1 MGVNDLKQQLDKLEE
16 QIAAL
21 PRGSISPK
29 KVNGH
34 TYFYH
39 RWYEG
44 KAKIEQF
51 VPENELEQLRAQ
63 IEQRKELQTQLKELK
78 KQLPKT
84 PKKAVHEDKTEYY
97 TIVRR
102 GAELRAFMKPALK
115 YRRRECY
122 VRLRDYVFGSQ
133 QDKVFVIYGLR
144 RTGKTTMI
152 RQILADM
159 DEKMLDRT
167 AFIQITAKNT
177 LAEVNKDLRALE
189 KNGCRY
195 VFLDEVTLMEDFI
208 DGAAVLSDVFAAS
221 GMKLVLSGTDSLG
234 FLFAEDEQLY
244 DRCIMLHTTF
254 IPYREFEKV
263 LGIKGIDEYI
273 RYGGTMSMS
282 GVNYNKDSPFASSE
296 NAREYVDTA
305 IAHNIQHSLRCY
317 QQAGHFRK
325 LQELYEKNELT
336 SAINRVVEDQTH
348 RFTVEVLTR
357 DFKSNDLAL
366 SARNLRRDREQP
378 NDVLDWVDTQSVTR
392 RLMELLEIRNRTGQ
406 TVEIEQAHAAEIQEY
421 LTLLDLTQYIDIVTM
436 PGGKKQPRTVI
447 AQPGLRYAQAEAL
460 IETLLLDPAF
470 SDLSISE
477 RNRVQDRILAE
488 IMGRMMEDAVLLE
501 TKLAKPEKQVF
512 VLQFAIG
519 EFDMVVFDPA
529 ASSCEIYEIKHSTEI
544 VPEQTHHLIDEEKCR
559 MTEHRFGTITGK
571 YVIYRGPA
579 HKVGDVQYLNV
590 EEFLCEYLEALPRDE
605 ISKSNARSLR

>member
-1 MGVNDLKQQLDKLEE
+1 MDTNDLIEQLARLDA
-16 QIAAL
+16 QIDAL
-21 PRGSISPK
+21 PRGSISSK

-44 KAKIEQF
+44 KSKKEKFI
-51 VPENELEQLRAQ
+51 PENELEQLRAQ
-63 IEQRKELQTQLKELK
+63 IEQRKELQKQRKELK
-78 KQLPKT
+78 RQLPKAS
-84 PKKAVHEDKTEYY
+84 KKALHADKTEYI

-102 GAELRAFMKPALK
+102 GSELRAFMKPALN

-122 VRLRDYVFGSQ
+122 ARLRDYVFGPQ

-159 DEKMLDRT
+159 DEKMLDQT

-177 LAEVNKDLRALE
+177 LADVNKDLRALE

-208 DGAAVLSDVFAAS
+208 DGAAVFSDVFAAS
-221 GMKLVLSGTDSLG
+221 GMKIVLSGTDSLD
-234 FLFAEDEQLY
+234 FLFTENEQLY

-254 IPYREFEKV
+254 IPYREFEQV

-282 GVNYNKDSPFASSE
+282 GVNYNEDSPFANSE

-325 LQELYEKNELT
+325 LQELYDKNELT

-357 DFKSNDLAL
+357 EFKSNDLEL
-366 SARNLRRDREQP
+366 SARNLRRDRKRP
-378 NDVLDWVDTQSVTR
+378 NDILDRVDTQNVTQ
-392 RLMELLEIRNRTGQ
+392 RLMELLEIRNRAEQ
-406 TVEIEQAHAAEIQEY
+406 TVELEPAHAAEIQEY
-421 LTLLDLTQYIDIVTM
+421 LTLLDLTKNVDIVTM
-436 PGGKKQPRTVI
+436 PGGEKLPRTVI
-447 AQPGLRYAQAEAL
+447 AQPGLRYAQAKAL
-460 IETLLLDPAF
+460 IESLLLDPAF
-470 SDLSISE
+470 SDLSITE
-477 RNRVQDRILAE
+477 RNSVQERILSG

-501 TKLAKPEKQVF
+501 TKLAKPKKQVF

-519 EFDMVVFDPA
+519 EFDMVVFDPVT
-529 ASSCEIYEIKHSTEI
+529 SSCEIYEIKHCAEI
-544 VPEQTHHLIDEEKCR
+544 ILEQIRHLIDEEKCK
-559 MTEHRFGTITGK
+559 MTEHRFGVITGK

-579 HKVGDVQYLNV
+579 ETMDDVQYLNV
-590 EEFLCEYLEALPRDE
+590 KEYLCAIR
-605 ISKSNARSLR
+605 N

>member
-1 MGVNDLKQQLDKLEE
+1 MDTKDLKEQLTSLEA
-16 QIAAL
+16 QIDAL
-21 PRGSISPK
+21 PRGSISTK

-34 TYFYH
+34 TYYYH

-44 KAKIEQF
+44 KTKKEQF
-51 VPENELEQLRAQ
+51 VSEEEMDQLRSQ
-63 IEQRKELQTQLKELK
+63 IELRKALQEQRKELK
-78 KQLPKT
+78 KQFPRT
-84 PKKAVHEDKTEYY
+84 PKKVCKEDTTEYV

-102 GAELRAFMKPALK
+102 GQELRAFMRPAMN

-122 VRLRDYVFGSQ
+122 ACLRDYVFGPQ

-159 DEKMLDRT
+159 DEEMLNQT
-167 AFIQITAKNT
+167 AFIQVTAKNT
-177 LAEVNKDLRALE
+177 LADVNKDLRALE

-208 DGAAVLSDVFAAS
+208 DGAAVFSDVFAAS
-221 GMKLVLSGTDSLG
+221 GMKIVLSGTDSLG
-234 FLFAEDEQLY
+234 FLFTEDEQLY

-254 IPYREFEKV
+254 IPYREFEQV

-282 GVNYNKDSPFASSE
+282 GVNYNEDSPFANDKS
-296 NAREYVDTA
+296 AGEYVDTA

-325 LQELYEKNELT
+325 LQELYDTNELT

-357 DFKSNDLAL
+357 DFRSNDLAL

-378 NDVLDWVDTQSVTR
+378 NDILDRVDTRSVTQ
-392 RLMELLEIRNRTGQ
+392 RLMDLLEIRNRAEQ
-406 TVEIEQAHAAEIQEY
+406 TVALEPAHAAEIREY
-421 LTLLDLTQYIDIVTM
+421 LTLLDLTQNVDIVTM
-436 PGGKKQPRTVI
+436 PSGEKMSRTVI
-447 AQPGLRYAQAEAL
+447 AQPGLRYAQAKAL
-460 IETLLLDPAF
+460 VESLLLDPAF
-470 SDLSISE
+470 SDLSITE
-477 RNRVQDRILAE
+477 RNMVQERVLNE

-501 TKLAKPEKQVF
+501 TKLANPKKQVF

-519 EFDMVVFDPA
+519 EFDMVVFDPTT
-529 ASSCEIYEIKHSTEI
+529 SSCEIYEIKHSTEV
-544 VPEQTHHLIDEEKCR
+544 VPEQTRHLIDEEKCR

-571 YVIYRGPA
+571 YVIYRGLSETS
-579 HKVGDVQYLNV
+579 GDIQYLNV
-590 EEFLCEYLEALPRDE
+590 EQYLCGL
-605 ISKSNARSLR
+605 

>member
-1 MGVNDLKQQLDKLEE
+1 MDTNELKEQLAKLDE
-16 QIAAL
+16 QIDAL
-21 PRGSISPK
+21 PRGSISSK

-34 TYFYH
+34 TYYYH

-44 KAKIEQF
+44 KTKRERFI
-51 VPENELEQLRAQ
+51 PEEELEQLRTQ
-63 IEQRKELQTQLKELK
+63 IGQRKELQAQRKELQ
-78 KQLPKT
+78 KQLPKS
-84 PKKAVHEDKTEYY
+84 PKRAQHQDNTEYV

-102 GAELRAFMKPALK
+102 GAELRAFMTPALN

-122 VRLRDYVFGSQ
+122 ARLQDYVFGPQ

-159 DEKMLDRT
+159 DEKMLDQT

-177 LAEVNKDLRALE
+177 LADVNKDLCSLE

-208 DGAAVLSDVFAAS
+208 DGAAVFSDVFAAS
-221 GMKLVLSGTDSLG
+221 GMKIVLSGADSLG
-234 FLFAEDEQLY
+234 FLFTEDEQLY

-254 IPYREFEKV
+254 IPYREFEQV
-263 LGIKGIDEYI
+263 LCIKGIDEYI

-282 GVNYNKDSPFASSE
+282 GVNYNEDSPFANSE

-325 LQELYEKNELT
+325 LQELFDKNELT
-336 SAINRVVEDQTH
+336 SAINRVVDDQTH

-357 DFKSNDLAL
+357 EFKSNDLAL

-378 NDVLDWVDTQSVTR
+378 NDILDRVDTQNVTQ
-392 RLMELLEIRNRTGQ
+392 RLMELLEIRNRTEQ
-406 TVEIEQAHAAEIQEY
+406 TVELEPAHAGEIQEY
-421 LTLLDLTQYIDIVTM
+421 LTLLDLTKNVDIVTM
-436 PGGKKQPRTVI
+436 PGGEKLPRTVI
-447 AQPGLRYAQAEAL
+447 AQPGLRYAQAKAL
-460 IETLLLDPAF
+460 IESLLLDPVF
-470 SDLSISE
+470 SDLSITE
-477 RNRVQDRILAE
+477 RNSVQERILCE

-501 TKLAKPEKQVF
+501 TKLAKPKKQVF
-512 VLQFAIG
+512 VMQFAVG

-529 ASSCEIYEIKHSTEI
+529 TSTCEIYEIKHSAEI
-544 VPEQTHHLIDEEKCR
+544 VPEQIRHLIDEEKCR
-559 MTEHRFGTITGK
+559 MTEHRFGTIIGK
-571 YVIYRGPA
+571 YVIYRGLA
-579 HKVGDVQYLNV
+579 ETVDDVQYLNV
-590 EEFLCEYLEALPRDE
+590 EEYLCA
-605 ISKSNARSLR
+605 I

>member
-1 MGVNDLKQQLDKLEE
+1 MNTDELREQLAILDE
-16 QIAAL
+16 QIETM
-21 PRGSISPK
+21 PRGSISTK

-34 TYFYH
+34 TYYYH

-44 KAKIEQF
+44 KTKKEQF
-51 VPENELEQLRAQ
+51 IPEEEVIPLRAQ
-63 IEQRKELQTQLKELK
+63 IEKRKELQAQRTELK
-78 KQLPKT
+78 KQLPKGS
-84 PKKAVHEDKTEYY
+84 KKMLPEDKAEYI
-97 TIVRR
+97 TMVRR
-102 GAELRAFMKPALK
+102 GPELRAFMTPALK

-122 VRLRDYVFGSQ
+122 TRLQEYVFGPQ

-152 RQILADM
+152 RQILANM
-159 DEKMLDRT
+159 DDGMLNQA
-167 AFIQITAKNT
+167 AFIQVTAKNT

-208 DGAAVLSDVFAAS
+208 DGAAVFSDIFAAS
-221 GMKLVLSGTDSLG
+221 GMKIVLSGTDSLG
-234 FLFAEDEQLY
+234 FLFTEDEQLY

-254 IPYREFEKV
+254 IPYREFEQV

-282 GVNYNKDSPFASSE
+282 GVNYNENSPFANSE
-296 NAREYVDTA
+296 NASEYVDTA

-325 LQELYEKNELT
+325 LQELYEKDELT

-357 DFKSNDLAL
+357 EFKSNDLAL
-366 SARNLRRDREQP
+366 SARNLRRNREQP
-378 NDVLDWVDTQSVTR
+378 SDILDRINVQNVTQ
-392 RLMELLEIRNRTGQ
+392 RLMDLLEIRNRVEQ
-406 TVEIEQAHAAEIQEY
+406 TVALEPAHAAEIQEY
-421 LTLLDLTQYIDIVTM
+421 LTLLDLTQNVDIITM
-436 PGGKKQPRTVI
+436 PGGEKLPHTVI
-447 AQPGLRYAQAEAL
+447 SQPGLRYSQAKAL
-460 IETLLLDPAF
+460 IESLLLDPAF
-470 SDLSISE
+470 SDLSIIE
-477 RNRVQDRILAE
+477 RNSVQKRILSE

-501 TKLAKPEKQVF
+501 TKLAKPQKQVF
-512 VLQFAIG
+512 ILQFAVG

-529 ASSCEIYEIKHSTEI
+529 TSSCEIYEIKHSTEI
-544 VPEQTHHLIDEEKCR
+544 VPEQTRHLMDEEKCR

-571 YVIYRGPA
+571 YLIYRGQEA
-579 HKVGDVQYLNV
+579 RTNDVQYVNV
-590 EEFLCEYLEALPRDE
+590 EKYLCML
-605 ISKSNARSLR
+605 

>member
-1 MGVNDLKQQLDKLEE
+1 MNTDELREQLAILDE
-16 QIAAL
+16 QIETM
-21 PRGSISPK
+21 PRGSISTK

-34 TYFYH
+34 TYYYH

-44 KAKIEQF
+44 KTKKEQF
-51 VPENELEQLRAQ
+51 IPEEEVIPLRAQ
-63 IEQRKELQTQLKELK
+63 IEKRKELQAQRTELK
-78 KQLPKT
+78 KQLPKGS
-84 PKKAVHEDKTEYY
+84 KKKLPEDKAEYI
-97 TIVRR
+97 TMVRR
-102 GAELRAFMKPALK
+102 GPELRAFMTPALK

-122 VRLRDYVFGSQ
+122 TRLQEYVFGPQ

-152 RQILADM
+152 RQILANM
-159 DEKMLDRT
+159 DDGMLNQA
-167 AFIQITAKNT
+167 AFIQVTAKNT

-208 DGAAVLSDVFAAS
+208 DGAAVFSDIFAAS
-221 GMKLVLSGTDSLG
+221 GMKIVLSGTDSLG
-234 FLFAEDEQLY
+234 FLFTEDEQLY

-254 IPYREFEKV
+254 IPYREFEQV

-282 GVNYNKDSPFASSE
+282 GVNYNENSPFANSE
-296 NAREYVDTA
+296 NASEYVDTA

-325 LQELYEKNELT
+325 LQELYEKDELT

-357 DFKSNDLAL
+357 EFKSNDLAL
-366 SARNLRRDREQP
+366 SARNLRRNREQP
-378 NDVLDWVDTQSVTR
+378 SDILDRINVQNVTQ
-392 RLMELLEIRNRTGQ
+392 RLMDLLEIRNRVEQ
-406 TVEIEQAHAAEIQEY
+406 TVALEPAHAAEIQEY
-421 LTLLDLTQYIDIVTM
+421 LTLLDLTQNVDIITM
-436 PGGKKQPRTVI
+436 PGGEKLPHTVI
-447 AQPGLRYAQAEAL
+447 SQPGLRYSQAKAL
-460 IETLLLDPAF
+460 IESLLLDPAF
-470 SDLSISE
+470 SDLSIIE
-477 RNRVQDRILAE
+477 RNSVQKRILSE

-501 TKLAKPEKQVF
+501 TKLAKPQKQVF
-512 VLQFAIG
+512 ILQFAVG

-529 ASSCEIYEIKHSTEI
+529 TSSCEIYEIKHSTEI
-544 VPEQTHHLIDEEKCR
+544 VPEQTRHLMDEEKCR

-571 YVIYRGPA
+571 YLIYRGQEA
-579 HKVGDVQYLNV
+579 TTNDVQYVNV
-590 EEFLCEYLEALPRDE
+590 EKYLCML
-605 ISKSNARSLR
+605 

>member
-1 MGVNDLKQQLDKLEE
+1 MDTNDLKEQLAKLDE
-16 QIAAL
+16 QIDAL
-21 PRGSISPK
+21 PRGSISSK
-29 KVNGH
+29 NVNGH
-34 TYFYH
+34 TYYYH

-44 KAKIEQF
+44 KTKKERFI
-51 VPENELEQLRAQ
+51 PEDELEQLRAQ
-63 IEQRKELQTQLKELK
+63 IEQRKELQAQRKELK
-78 KQLPKT
+78 KQLPRAS
-84 PKKAVHEDKTEYY
+84 KKPLHVDKTEYV

-102 GAELRAFMKPALK
+102 GAELRAFMTPALN

-122 VRLRDYVFGSQ
+122 VHLRDYVFGPQ

-159 DEKMLDRT
+159 DEKMLDQT

-177 LAEVNKDLRALE
+177 LADVNKDLRTLE
-189 KNGCRY
+189 KNDCRY

-208 DGAAVLSDVFAAS
+208 DGAAVFSDVFAAS
-221 GMKLVLSGTDSLG
+221 GMKIVLSGTDSLG
-234 FLFAEDEQLY
+234 FLFTEDEQLY
-244 DRCIMLHTTF
+244 DRCIILHTTF
-254 IPYREFEKV
+254 IPYREFEQV

-282 GVNYNKDSPFASSE
+282 GVNYNEDSPFANSE
-296 NAREYVDTA
+296 NAKEYVDTA

-357 DFKSNDLAL
+357 EFKSNDLAL

-378 NDVLDWVDTQSVTR
+378 DDILDRVDKKNVTR
-392 RLMELLEIRNRTGQ
+392 RLMELLEIRNRAEQ
-406 TVEIEQAHAAEIQEY
+406 TVELEPAHAAEIQEY
-421 LTLLDLTQYIDIVTM
+421 LTLLDLTQNVDIVTM
-436 PGGKKQPRTVI
+436 PGGEKLPRTVI
-447 AQPGLRYAQAEAL
+447 AQPGLRYAQARAL
-460 IETLLLDPAF
+460 IESLLLDPAF
-470 SDLSISE
+470 SDFSITE
-477 RNRVQDRILAE
+477 RSSVQERILSE

-501 TKLAKPEKQVF
+501 TKLAKPKKQVF
-512 VLQFAIG
+512 MMQFAIG
-519 EFDMVVFDPA
+519 EFDMVVFDSA
-529 ASSCEIYEIKHSTEI
+529 TSSCEIYEIKHSTEI
-544 VPEQTHHLIDEEKCR
+544 VPEQIRHLIDEEKCR
-559 MTEHRFGTITGK
+559 MTEHRFGTISGR

-579 HKVGDVQYLNV
+579 KTVDDVQHLNV
-590 EEFLCEYLEALPRDE
+590 EEYLCDYLDE
-605 ISKSNARSLR
+605 GGVFYEVL

>member
-1 MGVNDLKQQLDKLEE
+1 MNDLKDQLARLDE
-16 QIAAL
+16 QIDVL

-44 KAKIEQF
+44 KTKKEKFI
-51 VPENELEQLRAQ
+51 PENELEQLRDQ
-63 IEQRKELQTQLKELK
+63 IEQRKELQAQRKELK
-78 KQLPKT
+78 KQLPKVSQ
-84 PKKAVHEDKTEYY
+84 KAVHEDKTEYV
-97 TIVRR
+97 TIARR
-102 GAELRAFMKPALK
+102 GAELQAFMTPALN

-122 VRLRDYVFGSQ
+122 ARLRDYVFGPQ

-144 RTGKTTMI
+144 RTGKMTMI

-159 DEKMLDRT
+159 DDGMLDQT

-177 LAEVNKDLRALE
+177 FADVNKDLRALE

-221 GMKLVLSGTDSLG
+221 GMKIVLSGTDSLG
-234 FLFAEDEQLY
+234 FLFTEDEQLY

-254 IPYREFEKV
+254 IPYREFEQV

-273 RYGGTMSMS
+273 RYSGTMSMS
-282 GVNYNKDSPFASSE
+282 GVNYNEDSPFANSE
-296 NAREYVDTA
+296 SAREYVDTA

-317 QQAGHFRK
+317 QKAGHFRK

-336 SAINRVVEDQTH
+336 SAINHVVEDQTH

-357 DFKSNDLAL
+357 EFKSGDLAL

-378 NDVLDWVDTQSVTR
+378 NDILDRVDTQSVTQ
-392 RLMELLEIRNRTGQ
+392 RLMELLEIRNLAEQ
-406 TVEIEQAHAAEIQEY
+406 TVELEPAHAVEIQEY
-421 LTLLDLTQYIDIVTM
+421 LTLLDLTQNVDIVTM
-436 PGGKKQPRTVI
+436 PGGEKIPRTVI
-447 AQPGLRYAQAEAL
+447 AQPGLRYAQAKAL
-460 IETLLLDPAF
+460 IESLLLDPAF

-477 RNRVQDRILAE
+477 RNSVQARILSE

-501 TKLAKPEKQVF
+501 TKLAMPRKQVF

-544 VPEQTHHLIDEEKCR
+544 VPEQTHHLIDKEKYA

-579 HKVGDVQYLNV
+579 ETVDDVKYLNV
-590 EEFLCEYLEALPRDE
+590 EEYLCA
-605 ISKSNARSLR
+605 I

>member
-1 MGVNDLKQQLDKLEE
+1 MDTNDLKEQLARLDE
-16 QIAAL
+16 QIGAL
-21 PRGSISPK
+21 PRGSISAK

-34 TYFYH
+34 TYYYH

-44 KAKIEQF
+44 KSKKEQF
-51 VPENELEQLRAQ
+51 IPAEELEQLRVQ
-63 IEQRKELQTQLKELK
+63 IEQRKELQAHRKELK

-84 PKKAVHEDKTEYY
+84 PKKVLHEDNTEYV

-102 GAELRAFMKPALK
+102 GAELRAFMTPALN

-122 VRLRDYVFGSQ
+122 VRLRDYVFGQQ

-159 DEKMLDRT
+159 DEKMLDQT

-177 LAEVNKDLRALE
+177 LADVNKDLRALE
-189 KNGCRY
+189 KNGYRY

-208 DGAAVLSDVFAAS
+208 DGAAVFSDVFAAS
-221 GMKLVLSGTDSLG
+221 GMKIVLSGTDSLG
-234 FLFAEDEQLY
+234 FLFTEDEQLY

-254 IPYREFEKV
+254 IPYREFEQV

-282 GVNYNKDSPFASSE
+282 GVNYNEDSPFANSE

-325 LQELYEKNELT
+325 LQELYDKNELT

-357 DFKSNDLAL
+357 EFKSNDLAL

-378 NDVLDWVDTQSVTR
+378 NDILDRVDTRSVTQ
-392 RLMELLEIRNRTGQ
+392 RLMELLEIRNQAEQ
-406 TVEIEQAHAAEIQEY
+406 TVELEPAHAAEIQEY
-421 LTLLDLTQYIDIVTM
+421 LTLLDLTQNVDIVTM
-436 PGGKKQPRTVI
+436 PGGEKLPRTVI
-447 AQPGLRYAQAEAL
+447 AQPGLRYAQAKAL
-460 IETLLLDPAF
+460 IESLLLDPAF
-470 SDLSISE
+470 SDLSITE
-477 RNRVQDRILAE
+477 RNSVQERILSE

-501 TKLAKPEKQVF
+501 TKLAKPKKQVF

-519 EFDMVVFDPA
+519 EFDMVVFDPV
-529 ASSCEIYEIKHSTEI
+529 ASSCEIYEIKHSAEI
-544 VPEQTHHLIDEEKCR
+544 VPEQIRHLIEEEKCR

-571 YVIYRGPA
+571 YVIYRGPIETRD
-579 HKVGDVQYLNV
+579 DVQYLNV
-590 EEFLCEYLEALPRDE
+590 EEYLCA
-605 ISKSNARSLR
+605 I

>member
-1 MGVNDLKQQLDKLEE
+1 MNTDELREQLAILDE
-16 QIAAL
+16 QIETM
-21 PRGSISPK
+21 PRGSISTK

-34 TYFYH
+34 TYYYH

-44 KAKIEQF
+44 KTKKEQF
-51 VPENELEQLRAQ
+51 IPEEKVISLRAQ
-63 IEQRKELQTQLKELK
+63 IEKRKELQAQRTELK
-78 KQLPKT
+78 KQLPKGS
-84 PKKAVHEDKTEYY
+84 KKRLPEDKAEYI
-97 TIVRR
+97 TMVRR
-102 GAELRAFMKPALK
+102 GPELRAFMTPALK

-122 VRLRDYVFGSQ
+122 TRLQEYVFGPQ

-152 RQILADM
+152 RQILANM
-159 DEKMLDRT
+159 DDGMLNQA
-167 AFIQITAKNT
+167 AFIQVTAKNT

-208 DGAAVLSDVFAAS
+208 DGAAVFSDIFAAS
-221 GMKLVLSGTDSLG
+221 GMKIVLSGTDSLG
-234 FLFAEDEQLY
+234 FLFTEDEQLY

-254 IPYREFEKV
+254 IPYREFEQV

-282 GVNYNKDSPFASSE
+282 GVNYNENSPFANSE
-296 NAREYVDTA
+296 NASEYVDTA

-325 LQELYEKNELT
+325 LQELYEKDELT

-357 DFKSNDLAL
+357 EFKSNDLAL
-366 SARNLRRDREQP
+366 SARNLRRNREQP
-378 NDVLDWVDTQSVTR
+378 SDILDRINVQNVTQ
-392 RLMELLEIRNRTGQ
+392 RLMDLLEIRNRVEQ
-406 TVEIEQAHAAEIQEY
+406 TVALEPAHAAEIQEY
-421 LTLLDLTQYIDIVTM
+421 LTLLDLTQNVDIITM
-436 PGGKKQPRTVI
+436 PGGEKLPHTVI
-447 AQPGLRYAQAEAL
+447 SQPGLRYSQAKAL
-460 IETLLLDPAF
+460 IESLLLDPAF
-470 SDLSISE
+470 SDLSIIE
-477 RNRVQDRILAE
+477 RNSVQKRILSE

-501 TKLAKPEKQVF
+501 TKLAKPQKQVF
-512 VLQFAIG
+512 ILQFAVG

-529 ASSCEIYEIKHSTEI
+529 TSSCEIYEIKHSTEI
-544 VPEQTHHLIDEEKCR
+544 VPEQTRHLMDEEKCR

-571 YVIYRGPA
+571 YLIYRGQEA
-579 HKVGDVQYLNV
+579 TTNDVQYVNV
-590 EEFLCEYLEALPRDE
+590 EKYLCML
-605 ISKSNARSLR
+605 

>member
-1 MGVNDLKQQLDKLEE
+1 MNTDELREQLAILDE
-16 QIAAL
+16 QIETM
-21 PRGSISPK
+21 PRGSISTK

-34 TYFYH
+34 TYYYH

-44 KAKIEQF
+44 KTKKEQF
-51 VPENELEQLRAQ
+51 IPEEEVIPLRAQ
-63 IEQRKELQTQLKELK
+63 IEKRKELQAQRTELK
-78 KQLPKT
+78 KQLPKGS
-84 PKKAVHEDKTEYY
+84 KKKLPEDKAEYI
-97 TIVRR
+97 TMVRR
-102 GAELRAFMKPALK
+102 GPELRAFMTPALK

-122 VRLRDYVFGSQ
+122 TRLQEYVFGPQ

-152 RQILADM
+152 RQILANM
-159 DEKMLDRT
+159 DDGMLNQA
-167 AFIQITAKNT
+167 AFIQVTAKNT

-208 DGAAVLSDVFAAS
+208 DGAAVFSDIFAAS
-221 GMKLVLSGTDSLG
+221 GMKIVLSGTDSLG
-234 FLFAEDEQLY
+234 FLFTEDEQLY

-254 IPYREFEKV
+254 IPYREFEQV

-282 GVNYNKDSPFASSE
+282 GVNYNENSPFANSE
-296 NAREYVDTA
+296 NASEYVDTA

-325 LQELYEKNELT
+325 LQELYEKDELT

-357 DFKSNDLAL
+357 EFKSNDLAL
-366 SARNLRRDREQP
+366 SARNLRRNREQP
-378 NDVLDWVDTQSVTR
+378 SDILDRINVQNVTQ
-392 RLMELLEIRNRTGQ
+392 RLMDLLEIRNRVEQ
-406 TVEIEQAHAAEIQEY
+406 TVALEPAHAAEIQEY
-421 LTLLDLTQYIDIVTM
+421 LTLLDLTQNVDIITM
-436 PGGKKQPRTVI
+436 PGGEKLPHTVI
-447 AQPGLRYAQAEAL
+447 SQPGLRYSQAKAL
-460 IETLLLDPAF
+460 IESLLLDPAF
-470 SDLSISE
+470 SDLSIIE
-477 RNRVQDRILAE
+477 RNSVQERILSE

-501 TKLAKPEKQVF
+501 TKLAKPQKQVF
-512 VLQFAIG
+512 ILQFAVG

-529 ASSCEIYEIKHSTEI
+529 TSSCEIYEIKHSTEI
-544 VPEQTHHLIDEEKCR
+544 VPEQTRHLMDEEKCR

-571 YVIYRGPA
+571 YLIYRGQEA
-579 HKVGDVQYLNV
+579 TTNDVQYVNV
-590 EEFLCEYLEALPRDE
+590 EKYLCML
-605 ISKSNARSLR
+605 

>member
-1 MGVNDLKQQLDKLEE
+1 MNDLKEKLARLDE
-16 QIAAL
+16 QIDAL
-21 PRGSISPK
+21 PRGSISSK

-34 TYFYH
+34 TYSYH

-44 KAKIEQF
+44 KTKKEKF
-51 VPENELEQLRAQ
+51 VPEDELEQLRAQ
-63 IEQRKELQTQLKELK
+63 IEQRKELQAQRKELK
-78 KQLPKT
+78 KQLPKA
-84 PKKAVHEDKTEYY
+84 PKRALHEDNTEYV

-102 GAELRAFMKPALK
+102 GAELRVFMTPALN

-122 VRLRDYVFGSQ
+122 ARLRDYVFGPQ

-152 RQILADM
+152 RQVLVDM
-159 DEKMLDRT
+159 DDQMLDQT
-167 AFIQITAKNT
+167 AFIQVTAKNT
-177 LAEVNKDLRALE
+177 LADVNKDLRTLE

-221 GMKLVLSGTDSLG
+221 GMKIVLSGTDSLG
-234 FLFAEDEQLY
+234 FLFTEDEQLY

-254 IPYREFEKV
+254 IPYREFEQV

-282 GVNYNKDSPFASSE
+282 GVNYNEDSPFASSE

-357 DFKSNDLAL
+357 EFKSNDLVL

-378 NDVLDWVDTQSVTR
+378 NDILDRVDTQSVTQ
-392 RLMELLEIRNRTGQ
+392 RLMELLEIRNRAEQ
-406 TVEIEQAHAAEIQEY
+406 TVELEPAHAAEIQEY
-421 LTLLDLTQYIDIVTM
+421 LTLLDLTQNVDIVTM
-436 PGGKKQPRTVI
+436 PGGEKLPRTVI
-447 AQPGLRYAQAEAL
+447 AQPGLRYAQAKAL
-460 IETLLLDPAF
+460 IESLLLDPAF
-470 SDLSISE
+470 SDLSITE
-477 RNRVQDRILAE
+477 RNSVQERILSE

-501 TKLAKPEKQVF
+501 TKLAKPKKQVF
-512 VLQFAIG
+512 VLQFAVG

-529 ASSCEIYEIKHSTEI
+529 ASSCGIYEIKHSTEI
-544 VPEQTHHLIDEEKCR
+544 VPEQMHHLIDEEKYA
-559 MTEHRFGTITGK
+559 MTEHRFGTITGR
-571 YVIYRGPA
+571 YVIYRGPGET
-579 HKVGDVQYLNV
+579 VDDVQYLNV
-590 EEFLCEYLEALPRDE
+590 EEYL
-605 ISKSNARSLR
+605 KSVNER

>member
-1 MGVNDLKQQLDKLEE
+1 MDTNDLKEQLARLDE
-16 QIAAL
+16 QIGAL
-21 PRGSISPK
+21 PRGSISAK

-34 TYFYH
+34 TYYYH

-44 KAKIEQF
+44 KSKKEQF
-51 VPENELEQLRAQ
+51 IPAEELEQLRVQ
-63 IEQRKELQTQLKELK
+63 IEQRKELQAHRKELK

-84 PKKAVHEDKTEYY
+84 PKKVLHEDNTEYV

-102 GAELRAFMKPALK
+102 GAELRAFMTPALN

-122 VRLRDYVFGSQ
+122 VRLRDYVFGQQ

-159 DEKMLDRT
+159 DEKMLDQT

-177 LAEVNKDLRALE
+177 LADVNKDLRALE
-189 KNGCRY
+189 KNGYRY

-208 DGAAVLSDVFAAS
+208 DGAAVFSDVFAAS
-221 GMKLVLSGTDSLG
+221 GMKIVLSGTDSLG
-234 FLFAEDEQLY
+234 FLFTEDEQLY

-254 IPYREFEKV
+254 IPYREFEQV

-273 RYGGTMSMS
+273 RYGGTMNMS
-282 GVNYNKDSPFASSE
+282 GVNYNEDSPFANSE

-325 LQELYEKNELT
+325 LQELYDKNELT

-357 DFKSNDLAL
+357 EFKSNDLAL

-378 NDVLDWVDTQSVTR
+378 NDILDRVDTRSVTQ
-392 RLMELLEIRNRTGQ
+392 RLMELLEIRNQAEQ
-406 TVEIEQAHAAEIQEY
+406 TVELEPAHAAEIQEY
-421 LTLLDLTQYIDIVTM
+421 LTLLDLTQNVDIVTM
-436 PGGKKQPRTVI
+436 PGGEKLPRTVN
-447 AQPGLRYAQAEAL
+447 AQPGLRYAQAKAL
-460 IETLLLDPAF
+460 IESLLLDPAF
-470 SDLSISE
+470 SDLSITE
-477 RNRVQDRILAE
+477 RNSVQERILSE

-501 TKLAKPEKQVF
+501 TKLAKPKKQVF

-519 EFDMVVFDPA
+519 EFDMVVFDPV
-529 ASSCEIYEIKHSTEI
+529 ASSCEIYEIKHSAEI
-544 VPEQTHHLIDEEKCR
+544 VPEQIRHLIEEEKCR

-571 YVIYRGPA
+571 YVIYRGPIETRD
-579 HKVGDVQYLNV
+579 DVQYLNV
-590 EEFLCEYLEALPRDE
+590 EEYLCA
-605 ISKSNARSLR
+605 I